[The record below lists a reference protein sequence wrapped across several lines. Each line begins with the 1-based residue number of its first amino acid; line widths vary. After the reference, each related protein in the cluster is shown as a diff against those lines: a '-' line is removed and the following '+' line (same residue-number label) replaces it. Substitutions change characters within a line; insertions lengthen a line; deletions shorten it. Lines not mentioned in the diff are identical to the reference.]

1 MENGFFA
8 NRNSILFSHDVQCS
22 KAKATYLG
30 RYFKVITSD
39 SNSDFDDYVADKIC
53 RRQVYDVGDGFDS
66 CLFAYVY
73 QYLLKR

>member
-1 MENGFFA
+1 MA
-8 NRNSILFSHDVQCS
+8 FSQIVTAFYFRTMYNVR
-22 KAKATYLG
+22 KPRLP
-30 RYFKVITSD
+30 RYFKVKISD